1 MSNGIWNQGKI
12 NAKGVMTFKGIHNI
26 PSLYFEEL
34 KKLRFTSSVK
44 VLTLRDFE
52 YHRVKLF
59 KVTKYKFI
67 KCIFDEDFELSLNE
81 TVHVD
86 FIFEQCT
93 FENFICEGNGDL
105 DVEFIFKRQCT
116 FKSCEF
122 INETGVFKKQIY
134 MDGSIFKIDLSFN
147 GNFDDR
153 IWLRNLDFTDKY
165 NLEFMMNTTN
175 HRGKYENIVIENI
188 NGKLNKLDFTNINI
202 DKLSIENIQN
212 LNELELRNVSF
223 NNKSKCTIQNINII
237 KNFKLTNVDFLEE
250 SKILFENIKCKNL
263 DMENISQDAKQ
274 IQLYYIKVLEE
285 FTLERVDFKNTY
297 FNDFDISKARKK
309 ISKTSFIDAH
319 LNDIKWGDIS
329 TINANQSTF
338 RQLKFVNDSQG
349 NYIEANDFYVM
360 EMKKYKQ
367 SLKDK
372 KGFLQEKFIFLLS
385 EKISNFGQNWMIPLA
400 LIFLSNILFY
410 YIARIHQFCI
420 LKIEDLKCTI
430 DSFVI
435 FVGFKLPK
443 EEFCGVLE
451 WWLINKIV
459 VGILFY
465 YLIIALK
472 RKTKR

>member
-1 MSNGIWNQGKI
+1 MSNEIWKQGKI
-12 NAKGVMTFKGIHNI
+12 NAKGVMTFKDIHDI
-26 PSLYFEEL
+26 PSYSYENNYND
-34 KKLRFTSSVK
+34 KVK
-44 VLTLRDFE
+44 IYE
-52 YHRVKLF
+52 
-59 KVTKYKFI
+59 FI
-67 KCIFDEDFELSLNE
+67 KCEFDEEFYLLLNE
-81 TVHVD
+81 TIHVD

-93 FENFICEGNGDL
+93 FKNFLCQGNNDL
-105 DVEFIFKRQCT
+105 DVEFTFKKKCI
-116 FKSCEF
+116 FKSCKF

-134 MDGSIFKIDLSFN
+134 MDGSILESDLSFN

-153 IWLRNLDFTDKY
+153 VWLRNLDFREET
-165 NLEFMMNTTN
+165 NLIFMMNTVRD
-175 HRGKYENIVIENI
+175 RGEYKNIVIQNI
-188 NGKLNKLDFTNINI
+188 NAKLNKLDFTNINI
-202 DKLSIENIQN
+202 AKLSIENIQI
-212 LNELELRNVSF
+212 LNELELRDLSF
-223 NNKSKCTIQNINII
+223 KGKSKCKIQNINISE
-237 KNFKLTNVDFLEE
+237 NFKLTGVDFLEN

-263 DMENISQDAKQ
+263 DIENISQDAKQ
-274 IQLYYIKVLEE
+274 IQLYYIEVLEK

-319 LNDIKWGDIS
+319 LNDIKWGDIT
-329 TINANQSTF
+329 TIDANQSTF

-349 NYIEANDFYVM
+349 SYIEANDFYMM

-372 KGFLQEKFIFLLS
+372 KGFLQEKFIFWLS
-385 EKISNFGQNWMIPLA
+385 KNISNFGQNWVMPLV
-400 LIFLSNILFY
+400 LIVLSNASFY

>member
-1 MSNGIWNQGKI
+1 MSNEIWNQGKI

-26 PSLYFEEL
+26 PSYSY
-34 KKLRFTSSVK
+34 TN
-44 VLTLRDFE
+44 E
-52 YHRVKLF
+52 YTDVN
-59 KVTKYKFI
+59 KYKFI
-67 KCIFDEDFELSLNE
+67 ECEFDKDFELLLNE
-81 TVHVD
+81 TVNVD
-86 FIFEQCT
+86 FIFENCT
-93 FENFICEGNGDL
+93 FENFRCEENGDL
-105 DVEFIFKRQCT
+105 DVEFIFKRECT
-116 FKSCEF
+116 FNNCEF

-134 MDGSIFKIDLSFN
+134 MDGSIFKISLSFN

-153 IWLRNLDFTDKY
+153 IWLRNLDFRDEF
-165 NLEFMMNTTN
+165 NLEFMMSTTN
-175 HRGKYENIVIENI
+175 LRGKYENIVIENI

-202 DKLSIENIQN
+202 AKLSIDNIQN
-212 LNELELRNVSF
+212 LNELEFKGVDF
-223 NNKSKCTIQNINII
+223 IKESKCTIKDINII
-237 KNFKLTNVDFLEE
+237 KNFQLSSVDFLEDT
-250 SKILFENIKCKNL
+250 KVLFEHIKCKNL

-274 IQLYYIKVLEE
+274 IQLYYIEVLKE
-285 FTLERVDFKNTY
+285 FTLEKVDFKNTY
-297 FNDFDISKARKK
+297 FNDFDISKAKK
-309 ISKTSFIDAH
+309 VISKTSFIDAH
-319 LNDIKWGDIS
+319 LNDINWGDIS
-329 TINANQSTF
+329 SIDANQSTF

-349 NYIEANDFYVM
+349 SYIEANDFYMM
-360 EMKKYKQ
+360 EMTKYKE

-372 KGFLQEKFIFLLS
+372 DGVSQERFIFWLS
-385 EKISNFGQNWMIPLA
+385 KYISNFGQNWMIPLA
-400 LIFLSNILFY
+400 LIFLSNILFH

-420 LKIEDLKCTI
+420 LKIENLKCTI